1 MGIEAISI
9 TLLSPSPSS
18 SYYIRIV
25 CTLHFHQPTHSLA
38 RLRFLALGG
47 IYLRYLQKF
56 NFLPLSPPCHCH
68 IHQYPGLLFVAPLSA
83 NIIYKRM
90 LPFVVLQC
98 SGLHFKASDPK
109 IRFPV
114 SALHQ
119 CTLHT
124 HGPDPLNER

>member
-56 NFLPLSPPCHCH
+56 NFLPLSP
-68 IHQYPGLLFVAPLSA
+68 LLVTVTFISTLVYFLWPL
-83 NIIYKRM
+83 
-90 LPFVVLQC
+90 
-98 SGLHFKASDPK
+98 
-109 IRFPV
+109 
-114 SALHQ
+114 
-119 CTLHT
+119 
-124 HGPDPLNER
+124 